1 MLSLRTHFFE
11 ARRSGRSAVFLS
23 EGRIGDA
30 SGWNRRGLALPLI
43 AGRDTDQAASGWSD
57 ANPSPGE
64 ALRPGAS
71 LPHRCPV
78 VETERSRRWSE
89 ISTVSFGCLK
99 RHRGM
104 ETSVSAE
111 DGQRTWHI
119 CWQAA
124 KGRNLLADPSMVGRI
139 RDRLIAAHEPRGRAL
154 LHYLLMPTEIHVLCR
169 LPASAGPGTI
179 ARVVANLVS
188 RWVRDIDRTRGPV
201 FAGRYHAHEVSTV
214 ATLRQEVRMLAW
226 RPAAVGLCSRPTY
239 YTRSSLRTSLGL
251 ERTKDFD
258 ARALASAFDS
268 TIHGARMAMRAVI
281 RGRPPAVELRE
292 WELTHGLAL
301 AIGAADDASPLV
313 REVGGVAA
321 AFVAAGGSEGIDGA
335 IKLLER
341 WVASKVGLRDGQSLA
356 KLAGSQGSRARAL
369 VAGLAVQSDLCSA
382 AFVARHFNRAKA
394 TLSEQ
399 MAASRQRPQDQR
411 ILSTPLMEIL
421 NEAVK
426 LRSRDGRSSSR

>member
-1 MLSLRTHFFE
+1 
-11 ARRSGRSAVFLS
+11 
-23 EGRIGDA
+23 
-30 SGWNRRGLALPLI
+30 
-43 AGRDTDQAASGWSD
+43 
-57 ANPSPGE
+57 
-64 ALRPGAS
+64 
-71 LPHRCPV
+71 
-78 VETERSRRWSE
+78 
-89 ISTVSFGCLK
+89 
-99 RHRGM
+99 M

-124 KGRNLLADPSMVGRI
+124 KGRSLLADPSMVGRI

-201 FAGRYHAHEVSTV
+201 FAGPYHAHEVMTV
-214 ATLRQEVRMLAW
+214 AMLLYEVRMLAW
-226 RPAAVGLCSRPTY
+226 RPVAVGLCSRPSY

-251 ERTKDFD
+251 ERAKNFDTK
-258 ARALASAFDS
+258 ALASAFDS
-268 TIHGARMAMRAVI
+268 SVLGTRMAMRAAI

-301 AIGAADDASPLV
+301 AVGSTNAGSPLV
-313 REVGGVAA
+313 REVEGVAA
-321 AFVAAGGSEGIDGA
+321 AFVAAGGSEGINGA

-341 WVASKVGLRDGQSLA
+341 WVASKLGFRDGQCLA
-356 KLAGSQGSRARAL
+356 KLAGSQGARARAL

-394 TLSEQ
+394 TLCEQ
-399 MAASRQRPQDQR
+399 MAASRQRVQDRQLLATPMLDV
-411 ILSTPLMEIL
+411 LS
-421 NEAVK
+421 EAVR
-426 LRSRDGRSSSR
+426 LRSPNGPGS